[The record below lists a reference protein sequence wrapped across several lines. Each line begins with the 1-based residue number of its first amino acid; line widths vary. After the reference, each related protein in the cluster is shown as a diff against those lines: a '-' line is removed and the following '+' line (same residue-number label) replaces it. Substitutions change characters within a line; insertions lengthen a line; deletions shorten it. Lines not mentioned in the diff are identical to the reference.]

1 MKHIYLFFA
10 LLFSGALSAYAGS
23 HNHINSETNLILGH
37 VVTADTEESLPGA
50 VAFLDALKRSA
61 VVDADGHFVFK
72 KYPLARIKF
81 ACNSSVMP
89 LKRKRLP

>member
-1 MKHIYLFFA
+1 MKQIYLFFA
-10 LLFSGALSAYAGS
+10 LLISGVNIAFA
-23 HNHINSETNLILGH
+23 HNHHHINSETNVILGH

-89 LKRKRLP
+89 LKRKR